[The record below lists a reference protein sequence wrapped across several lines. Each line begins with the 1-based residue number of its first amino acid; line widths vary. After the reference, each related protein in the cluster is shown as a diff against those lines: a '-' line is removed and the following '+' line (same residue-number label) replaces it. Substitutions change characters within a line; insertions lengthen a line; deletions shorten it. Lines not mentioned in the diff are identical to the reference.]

1 MQEWCSKWQIHVQLG
16 DLRGEDSILDGLRN
30 LCDNTKMFAIA
41 SVAQLARRHAIAK
54 AKSSKSRSSLLLSLS
69 QSRSNA
75 SSVNCPLIEVSDE
88 MLDAVERL
96 LDDGTEHVR
105 VPAAIMLYCMDRQ
118 SEKVHIY
125 CQAARLLASK
135 VCCSVPHRNSL
146 KTPLLWYKLHA
157 IRGHKYSEA

>member
-1 MQEWCSKWQIHVQLG
+1 MYNVMYCFTSSVQEWCSKWQIHVQLG
-16 DLRGEDSILDGLRN
+16 DLRGENSILDGLHN

-41 SVAQLARRHAIAK
+41 SVAQLARRYAIAK

-105 VPAAIMLYCMDRQ
+105 VPAAIVLYCMDRP
-118 SEKVHIY
+118 SEKVQKLIIIIVIGW
-125 CQAARLLASK
+125 QLLCYQVK
-135 VCCSVPHRNSL
+135 HNNYSVPHS
-146 KTPLLWYKLHA
+146 KQP
-157 IRGHKYSEA
+157 

>member
-1 MQEWCSKWQIHVQLG
+1 MYNVMYCCTSSVQEWCSKWQIHVQLG
-16 DLRGEDSILDGLRN
+16 DLRGEDSILDGLHN

-41 SVAQLARRHAIAK
+41 SVAQLARRYAIAK

-105 VPAAIMLYCMDRQ
+105 VPAAIVLYCMDRQ
-118 SEKVHIY
+118 SEKVQIY
-125 CQAARLLASK
+125 YCYWLAALVLSSA
-135 VCCSVPHRNSL
+135 
-146 KTPLLWYKLHA
+146 A
-157 IRGHKYSEA
+157 

>member
-1 MQEWCSKWQIHVQLG
+1 MYIPTLNAVQEWCSKWEIHIHPG
-16 DLRGEDSILDGLRN
+16 DLTGEDSMILDGLHN

-41 SVAQLARRHAIAK
+41 SVTQLARHHAIAK
-54 AKSSKSRSSLLLSLS
+54 AKLSKSRSSLLLSLS

-105 VPAAIMLYCMDRQ
+105 VPAALVLYCMDRQ
-118 SEKVHIY
+118 CEKV
-125 CQAARLLASK
+125 
-135 VCCSVPHRNSL
+135 
-146 KTPLLWYKLHA
+146 
-157 IRGHKYSEA
+157 